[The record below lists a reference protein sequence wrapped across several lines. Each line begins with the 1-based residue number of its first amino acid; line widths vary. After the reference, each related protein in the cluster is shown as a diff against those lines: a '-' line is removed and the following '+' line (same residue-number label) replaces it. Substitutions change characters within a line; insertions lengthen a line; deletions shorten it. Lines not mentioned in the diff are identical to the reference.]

1 MVCAARLATARG
13 MWKPVDES
21 RQNALLARLGLPV
34 RLPTGMQVDRQA
46 AWDMCSRDKKARNG
60 SARFVL
66 PTSIGSAEVVSG
78 ISFEEVSEA
87 WKAIEA

>member
-1 MVCAARLATARG
+1 
-13 MWKPVDES
+13 MWKPADES
-21 RQNALLARLGLPV
+21 RQNALLEKLGLAV
-34 RLPTGMQVDRQA
+34 RLPAGMLVDRQA

-78 ISFEEVSEA
+78 VSFEEVSQA
-87 WKAIEA
+87 WKAIEG